1 MGLQENIRK
10 YFKLSD
16 EEKDGVLVEIIKI
29 YQDEVFRHKGTFSV
43 KMLIDMD
50 IERYTKEDEFELV
63 QALTDIRTEINNIET
78 EIRKAN
84 GL

>member
-16 EEKDGVLVEIIKI
+16 EEKHGVLVEIINI
-29 YQDEVFRHKGTFSV
+29 YKDEVFRHKGMYTV

-50 IERYTKEDEFELV
+50 IQRYTVEEEFELV

-78 EIRKAN
+78 EIRKTN
-84 GL
+84 GM